1 VVILLLCHSYLADNV
16 VLGVSPCGESLT
28 GEEGL
33 VKNLFGKMGSLGS
46 QSLCPSSLTK
56 ESQYVMKTGP
66 Q

>member
-1 VVILLLCHSYLADNV
+1 MVILLLCHSYLADNV

-46 QSLCPSSLTK
+46 
-56 ESQYVMKTGP
+56 
-66 Q
+66 